1 MVKRTRMTAITQQ
14 EEERIQILYRYKNL
28 LKTCKNIISRDD
40 IKLVRKAFDL
50 SLLDHEGERRWNGE
64 PAIYRTLEIAEIV
77 VTELGLGRTSV
88 ICSMLYDIVQK
99 KRISIQEVESM
110 FGPKVTLIIKGLVK
124 VTEIYEQ
131 NPTLHTENFRK
142 LLLSFADDVRVVLII
157 LADRLFQLRNVESKA
172 QEEQVALAKEIN
184 FLYIPLAHRL
194 GMYQVKSSM
203 EDLTLRY
210 LEPAIYF
217 ELEKKLKDSEEERE
231 IYIKDFVA
239 PIRVELDKLGL
250 KYKIKARTKSI
261 ASILHKMKKQQVEFE
276 EVYDIFAIR
285 IIVKASKKK
294 EKSECWQIYSAV
306 SDLYRP
312 NPGRLRDWISIP
324 KTNGYES
331 LHTTVM
337 GLQKR
342 WVEVQIRS
350 KRMDKIAEQ
359 GFAAHWRYKGDK
371 GDGGLDNWLQDVRE
385 VLESQDDSNVDLI
398 DGFKADLYS
407 KEIYVF
413 TPKGDLKQLKSGST
427 LLDFAYSIHS
437 DLGDKCIGGT
447 VNQHNVSIRQ
457 VLKNGDQVAI
467 TTSNNQKPKADW
479 LNFVVTTKAKN
490 KIRQTVN
497 EEKLKEA
504 DLGKEMLKRRMKNW
518 KIDFNDENIRKLLSR
533 YKYKLASD
541 LYFNIAIETHELSEI
556 KDILSAKKVEEK
568 VAPEPKAIA
577 PIKTQ
582 AKGGEDVLIVD
593 ENIANVDYTLSK
605 CCNPIFGDEIFGF
618 ITIGKGIRIHRVSCP
633 NANELMTRYPYRVV
647 KSNWTAKGSAS
658 YQAVLHITGEDE
670 LGIIN
675 NISETIT
682 KDLRVQ
688 MRSIQVDTNA
698 GEFEGKLSV
707 VISNIDHLNNLIAKL
722 KLIKGIHK
730 ISRYDTVV

>member
-1 MVKRTRMTAITQQ
+1 MVANTQQ
-14 EEERIQILYRYKNL
+14 EERKEILYRYKNL
-28 LKTCKNIISRDD
+28 LKSCKNIVSQDD

-50 SLLDHEGERRWNGE
+50 SIKEYGEERRTNGQ
-64 PAIYRTLEIAEIV
+64 PALYKTLEIAEIV
-77 VTELGLGRTSV
+77 VKELGLGRTSV

-99 KRISIQEVESM
+99 NHISVSEIKSM
-110 FGPKVTLIIKGLVK
+110 FGLKVAHIIEGLVK

-131 NPTLHTENFRK
+131 NPTLQSENFRR

-157 LADRLFQLRNVESKA
+157 LADRLCQLRNAGNKGES
-172 QEEQVALAKEIN
+172 QQISLAEEIN

-203 EDLTLRY
+203 EDLALRY
-210 LEPAIYF
+210 LDSEMYF
-217 ELEKKLKDSEEERE
+217 ELEKKLKDTEEERQ
-231 IYIKDFVA
+231 IYIENFVA
-239 PIRVELDKLGL
+239 PIREELDQLGI

-285 IIVKASKKK
+285 IIIKASEKR
-294 EKSECWQIYSAV
+294 EKSECWQVYSAV

-312 NPGRLRDWISIP
+312 NPKRMRDWITIP
-324 KTNGYES
+324 KSNGYES

-337 GLQKR
+337 GLQNR

-350 KRMDKIAEQ
+350 KRMNKIAEN
-359 GFAAHWRYKGDK
+359 GFAAHWKYKGDK

-385 VLESQDDSNVDLI
+385 VLESREDSSVDLI
-398 DGFKADLYS
+398 DDFKADLYS

-413 TPKGDLKQLKSGST
+413 TPKGDIKQLKSGST

-447 VNQHNVSIRQ
+447 VNQRNVSIRQ

-467 TTSNNQKPKADW
+467 TTSNNQKPKSDW
-479 LNFVVTTKAKN
+479 LSFVITTKAKN
-490 KIRQTVN
+490 KIRQTIN
-497 EEKLKEA
+497 DERAKES
-504 DLGKEMLKRRMKNW
+504 DLGKETLMRRMKNW
-518 KIDFNDENIRKLLSR
+518 KLDFCDENIRKLLNH

-541 LYFNIAIETHELSEI
+541 LYYNIAIETHELSDMKEVMVH
-556 KDILSAKKVEEK
+556 KEDEK
-568 VAPEPKAIA
+568 ATVEPKVVTNK
-577 PIKTQ
+577 IKEH
-582 AKGGEDVLIVD
+582 GGEDVLIVD
-593 ENIANVDYTLSK
+593 ENIANVDYSLSK
-605 CCNPIFGDEIFGF
+605 CCNPIFGDDIFGF
-618 ITIGKGIRIHRVSCP
+618 ISIGKGIRIHRISCP
-633 NANELMTRYPYRVV
+633 NANEMLTRYPYRVV
-647 KSNWTAKGSAS
+647 KSNWTAKGNAS

-670 LGIIN
+670 LGLIN
-675 NISETIT
+675 HISEVIT
-682 KDLRVQ
+682 KDLRVK
-688 MRSIQVDTNA
+688 MRSIQVETNA
-698 GEFEGKLSV
+698 GAFEGRLTV

-722 KLIKGIHK
+722 KQIKGVSK

>member
-1 MVKRTRMTAITQQ
+1 MAITQQ
-14 EEERIQILYRYKNL
+14 EEERKQILYRYKNL
-28 LKTCKNIISRDD
+28 LKRCKNIISWDD
-40 IKLVRKAFDL
+40 IKQVRKAFDL
-50 SLLDHEGERRWNGE
+50 SLLDYEGERRWNGE

-77 VTELGLGRTSV
+77 VSELGLGRTSV
-88 ICSMLYDIVQK
+88 ICSMLYNIVQK
-99 KRISIQEVESM
+99 KAISIEEVEHL

-124 VTEIYEQ
+124 VTEIYEL

-142 LLLSFADDVRVVLII
+142 LLLNFADDVRVVLII
-157 LADRLFQLRNVESKA
+157 LADRLFQIRNIEGKER
-172 QEEQVALAKEIN
+172 EEQISLAKEIN

-194 GMYQVKSSM
+194 GMYKVKSSM
-203 EDLTLRY
+203 EDLALRY
-210 LEPAIYF
+210 LEPVIYF
-217 ELEKKLKDSEEERE
+217 ELEKKLKDTEEERD
-231 IYIKDFVA
+231 IYIKNFVA
-239 PIRVELDKLGL
+239 PISKELDKLGI

-285 IIVKASKKK
+285 IIIKASVKK
-294 EKSECWQIYSAV
+294 EKSECWQVYSAV

-312 NPGRLRDWISIP
+312 NPGRLRDWITIP

-350 KRMDKIAEQ
+350 KRMNKIAEQ

-385 VLESQDDSNVDLI
+385 VLESQENSNIDLI
-398 DGFKADLYS
+398 DNFKADLYT

-467 TTSNNQKPKADW
+467 TTSNNQKPKLDW
-479 LNFVVTTKAKN
+479 LSFVVTTKAKN

-497 EEKLKEA
+497 EERLKEA

-518 KIDFNDENIRKLLSR
+518 KIEFCDENIRKMLTH

-541 LYFNIAIETHELSEI
+541 LYYHIAIETHELSEI
-556 KDILSAKKVEEK
+556 KEILTNKRVEEK
-568 VAPEPKAIA
+568 VVQEPKSIA

-582 AKGGEDVLIVD
+582 VRGGEDILIVD
-593 ENIANVDYTLSK
+593 ENIVNVDYTLSQ
-605 CCNPIFGDEIFGF
+605 CCNPIYGDDIFGF
-618 ITIGKGIRIHRVSCP
+618 VSIGKGIRIHRVSCP
-633 NANELMTRYPYRVV
+633 NANEMLTRYPYRVV
-647 KSNWTAKGSAS
+647 KSNWTNKGNAS

-682 KDLRVQ
+682 KDLRVK

-698 GEFEGKLSV
+698 GAFEGKLSV
-707 VISNIDHLNNLIAKL
+707 IISNIDHLNNLIAKL

-730 ISRYDTVV
+730 VSRYDTVI

>member
-1 MVKRTRMTAITQQ
+1 MEAITQQ
-14 EEERIQILYRYKNL
+14 EEERRQILYRYKNL
-28 LKTCKNIISRDD
+28 LKSCTNIISHDD
-40 IKLVRKAFDL
+40 IKLVRKAFNL
-50 SLLDHEGERRWNGE
+50 SLEDHDGARRTNGE

-77 VTELGLGRTSV
+77 VSELGLGRTSV

-99 KRISIQEVESM
+99 KHISISEVKSM
-110 FGPKVTLIIKGLVK
+110 FGPKVTQIIEGLVK
-124 VTEIYEQ
+124 VTEIYQQ

-157 LADRLFQLRNVESKA
+157 LADRLFQLRNAENKSRDL
-172 QEEQVALAKEIN
+172 QISLAKEIN

-203 EDLTLRY
+203 EDLSLRY
-210 LEPAIYF
+210 LDPEIYF

-231 IYIKDFVA
+231 VYIKDFVA
-239 PIRVELDKLGL
+239 PIRVELNKLGL

-285 IIVKASKKK
+285 IIIKAPLKR
-294 EKSECWQIYSAV
+294 EKSECWQVYSAV

-312 NPGRLRDWISIP
+312 NPKRMRDWITIP

-337 GLQKR
+337 GLQDR

-350 KRMDKIAEQ
+350 KRMNKIAEK

-385 VLESQDDSNVDLI
+385 VLESSTDSNVDLI
-398 DGFKADLYS
+398 DDFKADLYS

-447 VNQHNVSIRQ
+447 VNQRNVSIRQ

-467 TTSNNQKPKADW
+467 TTSNNQKPKFDW
-479 LNFVVTTKAKN
+479 LSFVVTTKAKN
-490 KIRQTVN
+490 KIRQTIN
-497 EEKLKEA
+497 EERVKEA
-504 DLGKEMLKRRMKNW
+504 DLGKEMLMRRMKNW
-518 KIDFNDENIRKLLSR
+518 KIEFCDENIRKLLNH
-533 YKYKLASD
+533 YKYKLGSE
-541 LYFNIAIETHELSEI
+541 LYYNIATETHDFAEI
-556 KDILSAKKVEEK
+556 KEIITVQKEEAKAPVELK
-568 VAPEPKAIA
+568 TVAPKVQE
-577 PIKTQ
+577 T
-582 AKGGEDVLIVD
+582 GGEDVLIVD

-605 CCNPIFGDEIFGF
+605 CCNPIFGDDIFGF
-618 ITIGKGIRIHRVSCP
+618 ISIGKGIRIHRVSCP
-633 NANELMTRYPYRVV
+633 NANEMLTRYPYRVV

-658 YQAVLHITGEDE
+658 YQAVLHITGEDD
-670 LGIIN
+670 LGMVN
-675 NISETIT
+675 NISEIIT
-682 KDLRVQ
+682 KDLRVK
-688 MRSIQVDTNA
+688 MRSIQVESNA
-698 GEFEGKLSV
+698 GAFEGKLTV

-722 KLIKGIHK
+722 KQIKGVTK

>member
-1 MVKRTRMTAITQQ
+1 MVAITQQ
-14 EEERIQILYRYKNL
+14 EEETRHILSRYKKL
-28 LKTCKNIISRDD
+28 LKSCKNIISRDD

-50 SLLDHEGERRWNGE
+50 SLLDHDGERRTNGE
-64 PAIYRTLEIAEIV
+64 PATYRTLGIAEIV
-77 VTELGLGRTSV
+77 VDELGLGRTSV

-99 KRISIQEVESM
+99 KGISVDEVNRM
-110 FGPKVTLIIKGLVK
+110 FGPKVTQIIVGLVK
-124 VTEIYEQ
+124 VTEIYAL

-157 LADRLFQLRNVESKA
+157 LADRLFQLRSAENKSVEI
-172 QEEQVALAKEIN
+172 QIALAKEIN

-203 EDLTLRY
+203 EDLALRY
-210 LEPAIYF
+210 LEPEIYF
-217 ELEKKLKDSEEERE
+217 DLEKKLKDTEEDRA
-231 IYIKDFVA
+231 IYIKNFVA
-239 PIRVELDKLGL
+239 PICDELDRLGI

-285 IIVKASKKK
+285 IIIEAPEKQ
-294 EKSECWQIYSAV
+294 EKSECWQVYSAV

-312 NPGRLRDWISIP
+312 NPGRMRDWITIP

-337 GLQKR
+337 GLQNR

-350 KRMDKIAEQ
+350 ERMNNIAEN

-385 VLESQDDSNVDLI
+385 VLESEENSNVDLI
-398 DGFKADLYS
+398 DHFKADLYS

-447 VNQHNVSIRQ
+447 VNQRNVSIRQ
-457 VLKNGDQVAI
+457 VLNNGDRVSI
-467 TTSNNQKPKADW
+467 TTSNTQKPKSDW
-479 LNFVVTTKAKN
+479 LAFVVTTKAKN

-504 DLGKEMLKRRMKNW
+504 EIGKETLMRRMKNW
-518 KIDFNDENIRKLLSR
+518 KIEFNDVNIRKLLSH
-533 YKYKLASD
+533 YKYKLASE
-541 LYFNIAIETHELSEI
+541 LYYNIAIETHDLSEI
-556 KDILSAKKVEEK
+556 KDVITYEKEVVAEVFVPKKET
-568 VAPEPKAIA
+568 PKTIEH
-577 PIKTQ
+577 
-582 AKGGEDVLIVD
+582 GGEDVLIID
-593 ENIANVDYTLSK
+593 ENIANVDYSLSK
-605 CCNPIFGDEIFGF
+605 CCNPIFGDDIFGF
-618 ITIGKGIRIHRVSCP
+618 ISIGKGIRIHRVSCP
-633 NANELMTRYPYRVV
+633 NANEMMTRYPYRVV
-647 KSNWTAKGSAS
+647 KSTWSTKGSAS
-658 YQAVLHITGEDE
+658 YQAVIHITGEDE
-670 LGIIN
+670 LGLVN
-675 NISETIT
+675 NITEMIA
-682 KDLRVQ
+682 KDFRVK
-688 MRSIQVDTNA
+688 MRAIQVETNA
-698 GEFEGKLSV
+698 GSFEGRLTV
-707 VISNIDHLNNLIAKL
+707 VVANIEHLNNLIAKL
-722 KLIKGIHK
+722 KLIKGVSK
-730 ISRYDTVV
+730 VSRYDNVV